1 MTARRNLMLMLFAAA
16 AVAGCATEATRLDA
30 QWVNPQFAG
39 QRAVRS
45 LMVMGVSR
53 DASTRRLYEDRMVAS
68 LGAAGVRAVQAY
80 LTLPDDGPIPE
91 DRLQRAVR
99 AADVSHV
106 IVSRIVNVTQQVNV
120 TPGTVTTTAWGPG
133 PGWGP
138 GSAWGPGWRGFHGH
152 HSSMWGPTMISTPPR
167 ITTTQ
172 DLNADTRLFD
182 SLNAEVLWAASTT
195 TSLGTKSA
203 TVPQIIDQFVGLI
216 VATLKRDGVI

>member
-1 MTARRNLMLMLFAAA
+1 MNERRNLMLVLLAAA

-53 DASTRRLYEDRMVAS
+53 DASTRRLYEDRMVTS
-68 LGAAGVRAVQAY
+68 LGAAGVPAVQAY

-120 TPGTVTTTAWGPG
+120 TPGTVTTAAWGPG

-138 GSAWGPGWRGFHGH
+138 GSPWGPGWRGFHGH

-172 DLNADTRLFD
+172 DVNADTRLFD

-195 TSLGTKSA
+195 TSLGTTSA
-203 TVPQIIDQFVGLI
+203 TVPQVIDQFVGLI

>member
-1 MTARRNLMLMLFAAA
+1 MNARRNLMLVLLAAA

-68 LGAAGVRAVQAY
+68 LRAAGVRAVQAY

-91 DRLQRAVR
+91 ERLQRAVR

-106 IVSRIVNVTQQVNV
+106 IVSRIINVTQQVNV
-120 TPGTVTTTAWGPG
+120 TPGMVTTTAWGPG

-138 GSAWGPGWRGFHGH
+138 GSPRGPGWRGFHGH

-167 ITTTQ
+167 ITTSQ
-172 DLNADTRLFD
+172 DVNADTRLFD
-182 SLNAEVLWAASTT
+182 ARDAEVLWAASTT
-195 TSLGTKSA
+195 TSLGTTSA
-203 TVPQIIDQFVGLI
+203 TVPQVIDQFVGLI

>member
-1 MTARRNLMLMLFAAA
+1 MNARRNLMLVLLAAA
-16 AVAGCATEATRLDA
+16 AVAGCATAATRLDA

-53 DASTRRLYEDRMVAS
+53 DASTRRLFEDRMVAS

-120 TPGTVTTTAWGPG
+120 TPGMVTTTAWGPG

-138 GSAWGPGWRGFHGH
+138 GPTWGPGWRGFHGH
-152 HSSMWGPTMISTPPR
+152 HSSMWGPTMMSTPPR
-167 ITTTQ
+167 ITTSQ
-172 DLNADTRLFD
+172 DVNADTRLFD
-182 SLNAEVLWAASTT
+182 SRDAEVLWAASTT
-195 TSLGTKSA
+195 TSLGTTSA
-203 TVPQIIDQFVGLI
+203 TVAQVIDQFVGLI
-216 VATLKRDGVI
+216 VSTLKRDGVI

>member
-1 MTARRNLMLMLFAAA
+1 MNARRHLMLVLLAATS
-16 AVAGCATEATRLDA
+16 VAGCATETTRLDA

-68 LGAAGVRAVQAY
+68 LGAAGVPAVQAY

-99 AADVSHV
+99 EADVSHV
-106 IVSRIVNVTQQVNV
+106 IVSRIVNITQQVNV

-133 PGWGP
+133 PGWGS

-152 HSSMWGPTMISTPPR
+152 HNSMWGPTMISTPPR
-167 ITTTQ
+167 ITTSQ
-172 DLNADTRLFD
+172 DVNADTRLFD
-182 SLNAEVLWAASTT
+182 SRDAEVLWAASTT
-195 TSLGTKSA
+195 TSLGTTSA
-203 TVPQIIDQFVGLI
+203 TLPQVIDQFVGLI

>member
-1 MTARRNLMLMLFAAA
+1 
-16 AVAGCATEATRLDA
+16 
-30 QWVNPQFAG
+30 
-39 QRAVRS
+39 
-45 LMVMGVSR
+45 MGVSR

-99 AADVSHV
+99 EADVSHV

-138 GSAWGPGWRGFHGH
+138 GSPWGPGWRGFHGH

-172 DLNADTRLFD
+172 DVNADTRLFD
-182 SLNAEVLWAASTT
+182 SRDAEVLWAASTT
-195 TSLGTKSA
+195 TSLGTTSA
-203 TVPQIIDQFVGLI
+203 TVPQVIDQFVGLI

>member
-106 IVSRIVNVTQQVNV
+106 IVSRIINVTQQVNV

-133 PGWGP
+133 PGWGS

-152 HSSMWGPTMISTPPR
+152 HNSMWGPTMISTPPR
-167 ITTTQ
+167 ITTSQ
-172 DLNADTRLFD
+172 DVNADTRLFD
-182 SLNAEVLWAASTT
+182 ARDAEVLWAASTT
-195 TSLGTKSA
+195 TSLGTTSA
-203 TVPQIIDQFVGLI
+203 TVPQVIDQFVGLI

>member
-1 MTARRNLMLMLFAAA
+1 MTARRNLMLMMFAAA

-91 DRLQRAVR
+91 DRLRRAVR

-120 TPGTVTTTAWGPG
+120 TPGTVSTTAWGPG

-138 GSAWGPGWRGFHGH
+138 GSPWGPGWRGFHGH